1 MRQFKDIVLYVV
13 RRDAYGNF
21 TNSAPCVNCFKVISE
36 LNIKKIVY
44 SINDNKFNMC
54 KPCDYETKHVS
65 VGNRILL
72 SEVNNMKENKNS
84 NKNLNTKKLRKK

>member
-21 TNSAPCVNCFKVISE
+21 TNSAPCMNCFKVISE

-44 SINDNKFNMC
+44 SIEDNKFTMC
-54 KPCDYETKHVS
+54 KPCDYETKHIS

-72 SEVNNMKENKNS
+72 NEINNIKENRNP
-84 NKNLNTKKLRKK
+84 NKNLNKILNTKK

>member
-13 RRDAYGNF
+13 RRDAHGKF
-21 TNSAPCVNCFKVISE
+21 TNSAPCINCFKVISE

-44 SINDNKFNMC
+44 SMDNNEFNIC

-65 VGNRILL
+65 LGNRILL
-72 SEVNNMKENKNS
+72 NLLNSAKENTNP
-84 NKNLNTKKLRKK
+84 NK

>member
-13 RRDAYGNF
+13 RRDACGKF

-44 SINDNKFNMC
+44 SMDGNEFNMC

-72 SEVNNMKENKNS
+72 NELNSMKENRNP
-84 NKNLNTKKLRKK
+84 NKKKLNKKNK

>member
-13 RRDAYGNF
+13 RRDACGKF
-21 TNSAPCVNCFKVISE
+21 TNSAPCMNCFKVISE

-44 SINDNKFNMC
+44 SMDGNEFNMC
-54 KPCDYETKHVS
+54 KPCEYKTKHLS

-72 SEVNNMKENKNS
+72 NELNSMKENRNPNKKKL
-84 NKNLNTKKLRKK
+84 NKNK